1 MLYIAAVVDKE
12 EWLQRFDAMVVNGYE
27 EVEVVKVRVYL
38 GISDV
43 IGPAETGDLRSIPAT
58 P

>member
-1 MLYIAAVVDKE
+1 MDKE
-12 EWLQRFDAMVVNGYE
+12 EWVQRVDAMVVNGYE
-27 EVEVVKVRVYL
+27 EVEVAKVRVYL